1 MSNKKNTLMFCFIV
15 GLTFGCAVSETKQP
29 QTSAAAVKD
38 ADQAVQKEQEIEIS
52 SSDFRRAIQKSVKN
66 MFQSG
71 VLDKSDGG
79 RYVVAISYIVDATKK
94 GFDTADVKQSLEAA
108 LASGRK
114 VRVVASSSKTVAP
127 QITVAGRITQR
138 TAYISGRKKRQEY
151 YLHLVLTDAKS
162 GMKLWENTTPVVKKS
177 R

>member
-1 MSNKKNTLMFCFIV
+1 MKSKKNALTLCFLIF
-15 GLTFGCAVSETKQP
+15 LAFGCACKTEEVQVQKSASNEALNQSGQNGTSVEI
-29 QTSAAAVKD
+29 TSA
-38 ADQAVQKEQEIEIS
+38 
-52 SSDFRRAIQKSVKN
+52 DFRRAIQKSVKN

-94 GFDTADVKQSLEAA
+94 GFDTADIKQSLGAA

-114 VRVVASSSKTVAP
+114 VRVVSSSSKTVAP

-162 GMKLWENTTPVVKKS
+162 GLKLWENTTPVVKKS